1 MSWFNTVSFVGFAK
15 SALSSAQKTID
26 KALDIQEEPEGG
38 NRKTTDISKC
48 DSWSFQ
54 QQPKSNLLAAGQNT
68 QPKKLD
74 LQTETTML
82 DPLEELKYSEMYDK
96 ENSKFWSDW
105 GLFFDSQETPGS
117 FENTENLSTGSTSK
131 YIGSTVVQ
139 QPQTSQSL
147 QKKEDNM
154 STLPLFI
161 PENKYTNNQVKSSHE
176 FESEAAYS
184 LLIYSDKSE
193 NFMNQN
199 NDQKNVCFSS
209 KEDLK
214 NDSTMYNVENVTQ
227 KEDQF
232 QTKLYQ
238 FQSTSTEC
246 IVDKGEYLYKEYE
259 DRENMEETLYYC
271 SQGLDDTCQKKDFKK
286 FEFQDI
292 EISRKDRILICD
304 EEFDPLHKQLELPIT
319 QNDSSDSETLT
330 GSDLMAHSTEEKS
343 LETFDFEEK
352 KLEGIIDMLHS
363 NTSQKNK
370 IKENIFENIPDTEID
385 WQYNSKC
392 LFFEEN
398 REFLVGE
405 NMSTKDDIVQQEMVQ
420 EDVKTILEQEQTDCQ
435 LQHLTSSCNSD
446 TSEEK
451 QQECK
456 QKLTEEEKNE
466 EKHNEIV
473 SKKEILSDLQTNT
486 ERNPSDKNVI
496 STKHCDS
503 LEIPLFTELP
513 IISCDSQALSRDQ
526 ENTPMEIIVQHS
538 SDELEETQNLET
550 SQSEYFGE
558 SYQCFS
564 VEKQE
569 IRVSSEEDEPR
580 DAKDWE
586 ARSSDSV
593 GSHETSSSSSFVKCV
608 MDDIDN
614 TSSLPS
620 THGNSGS
627 LSERSELQK
636 LDFNSGHTS
645 GDEVE
650 TTTSS
655 DIEIISPNGDN
666 GEYHR
671 LSPLKHMWTLRPNS
685 KSRSSESP
693 SSDTGREGV
702 MPAVQ
707 ETEEESDLD
716 DKNIKKTTD
725 SKTVAMDSMLKRMTE
740 IEEVLNQR
748 EKQILELSRE
758 NIKLQEINDSLLNE
772 LNQVKEAY
780 SNESRGVSGLTQEF
794 TQRLA
799 DLDTKL
805 QNVTKEREKLFQDLE
820 TAKHE
825 AACRLSVKETEKI
838 LQDRDQQI
846 KELLQEGEKL
856 SKQQLQQSNIIKK
869 LRVKEKEND
878 GIIKSQK
885 ETLESQAK
893 ELDRL
898 RKSLNAKDE
907 QEKIHIEIIRQL
919 KSTVQKQ
926 ETEVSILKSDLEDAH
941 EKVLS
946 LNKALQASS
955 KEMAEL
961 LRANVEKDS
970 KVQEALLSAE
980 IAAKEELRQTL
991 EHVKQEYS
999 IERETLQHH
1008 LKEARSMADQLEQE
1022 SQYKIGTLQAEIV
1035 ELQNRLQ
1042 EADQR
1047 TEDANQNIS
1056 SATRPL
1062 LRQVENLQSTLR
1074 MQAVSFERLEKN
1086 LNEKLVESQKELML
1100 LKESEKTARET
1111 CKELKSKINSLQS
1124 ENLLLKQEVYTLTKQ
1139 VEDNSKKFGEIELEK
1154 EKSISSNAYLKNTL
1168 ERKLSDLQKEKENL
1182 ETQTVLLQQQL
1193 DTEKRQVEVLKD
1205 QMKFSSGAV
1214 SGTSSHHSTSPSHH
1228 LSFSNSLNQWE
1239 PDLVET
1245 NEHFG
1250 WGFYSSSTALN
1261 HFSKISDATILE
1273 NLQSQLKQKESQLV
1287 LLQSQI
1293 EHLEKVKESM
1303 TQELVNLN
1311 EKIEHQDSELCVLK
1325 HLQSEFQ
1332 DMEQKY
1338 NTLLQMYGEK
1348 VEEAEEL
1355 KLDLED
1361 VKLAFRNQLDALT
1374 RNS

>member
-15 SALSSAQKTID
+15 SALSSAQKKID
-26 KALDIQEEPEGG
+26 KALDIQEESEGSH
-38 NRKTTDISKC
+38 RKTTDSAKQ

-54 QQPKSNLLAAGQNT
+54 EQPKTNLLAVGQNT
-68 QPKKLD
+68 QPKKLED

-82 DPLEELKYSEMYDK
+82 DPLEELKYNETYDK

-105 GLFFDSQETPGS
+105 GLFFDSKETPGS
-117 FENTENLSTGSTSK
+117 FESIENLTAGSTAK
-131 YIGSTVVQ
+131 YIGDTVVQ
-139 QPQTSQSL
+139 QPQTSQVL

-154 STLPLFI
+154 SALALFTT
-161 PENKYTNNQVKSSHE
+161 ENKDTNDQVK
-176 FESEAAYS
+176 FDSEVANS
-184 LLIYSDKSE
+184 LSIYSDKSE

-199 NDQKNVCFSS
+199 NDQKNVGFSS
-209 KEDLK
+209 KKVLEI
-214 NDSTMYNVENVTQ
+214 DSIMFNIEKVAQ
-227 KEDQF
+227 KEDHF
-232 QTKLYQ
+232 QTKLYEPQ
-238 FQSTSTEC
+238 GTSTEC
-246 IVDKGEYLYKEYE
+246 IVDRGEYLHKESK
-259 DRENMEETLYYC
+259 DRENVEETLYYC
-271 SQGLDDTCQKKDFKK
+271 SQRTDDTSQKKDFKN
-286 FEFQDI
+286 FEFQNA

-304 EEFDPLHKQLELPIT
+304 EEFDPLHKQFELPVT

-343 LETFDFEEK
+343 LETFNLEDFEEK
-352 KLEGIIDMLHS
+352 KLESITDMLHN
-363 NTSQKNK
+363 NTSPKNR
-370 IKENIFENIPDTEID
+370 IKENISDTETD
-385 WQYNSKC
+385 WQHNRKHI
-392 LFFEEN
+392 FFVEN
-398 REFLVGE
+398 KEFVVSD
-405 NMSTKDDIVQQEMVQ
+405 NMSTEDEMFHQEMAQ
-420 EDVKTILEQEQTDCQ
+420 EDVKTILEQEQTDFQ
-435 LQHLTSSCNSD
+435 HQHLASSCNPN
-446 TSEEK
+446 TLEEK
-451 QQECK
+451 QLECK
-456 QKLTEEEKNE
+456 QKLTEEEANVQKS
-466 EKHNEIV
+466 NEIV
-473 SKKEILSDLQTNT
+473 SKKDRLCDSQTNT
-486 ERNPSDKNVI
+486 ESSLSNKTVI
-496 STKHCDS
+496 STMQHDRS
-503 LEIPLFTELP
+503 LDIPLFTELP
-513 IISCDSQALSRDQ
+513 VSSCDSQALSRDQ
-526 ENTPMEIIVQHS
+526 ENTPMEINIQNS
-538 SDELEETQNLET
+538 SDEWEEKQNMET

-558 SYQCFS
+558 LCQCFS

-620 THGNSGS
+620 TQGNSGS

-671 LSPLKHMWTLRPNS
+671 LSPLKHMWTLRPNN

-693 SSDTGREGV
+693 SSDTGREGI

-716 DKNIKKTTD
+716 GENIRKTPD
-725 SKTVAMDSMLKRMTE
+725 SNTVAMDSMLKRMTE

-748 EKQILELSRE
+748 EKKILELSRE
-758 NIKLQEINDSLLNE
+758 NIKLQESNSSLLNE
-772 LNQVKEAY
+772 LSQVKEAY

-805 QNVTKEREKLFQDLE
+805 QNATKERDKLFQDLE
-820 TAKHE
+820 TAKSE
-825 AACRLSVKETEKI
+825 AASRLSVKETEKI
-838 LQDRDQQI
+838 LQDKDQQI
-846 KELLQEGEKL
+846 RELLQEGEKL

-885 ETLESQAK
+885 ETLEGQTK

-898 RKSLNAKDE
+898 RKSLSAKDE

-926 ETEVSILKSDLEDAH
+926 ETEVSTLKSDLEDAH
-941 EKVLS
+941 EKVVS

-955 KEMAEL
+955 KELAEL
-961 LRANVEKDS
+961 LRANAEKDS

-999 IERETLQHH
+999 RERETLQFQ
-1008 LKEARSMADQLEQE
+1008 LLETRSMTSQLEQE
-1022 SQYKIGTLQAEIV
+1022 SQHQVGTLQTEIAE
-1035 ELQNRLQ
+1035 LRYRLQ

-1074 MQAVSFERLEKN
+1074 MQAMSFERLEKN
-1086 LNEKLVESQKELML
+1086 LNEKLIESQKELML
-1100 LKESEKTARET
+1100 AKESEKTAKET
-1111 CKELKSKINSLQS
+1111 CKELKSKTNSLLS

-1139 VEDNSKKFGEIELEK
+1139 VEDNSKKLANIELEK
-1154 EKSISSNAYLKNTL
+1154 EKSVSSNAYLKNTL
-1168 ERKLSDLQKEKENL
+1168 EKKLSDLQKEKENL
-1182 ETQTVLLQQQL
+1182 EAQTVLLQQQL
-1193 DTEKRQVEVLKD
+1193 DTEKRQAEVLKD
-1205 QMKFSSGAV
+1205 QMKCSSGAV
-1214 SGTSSHHSTSPSHH
+1214 SRTSSRHSTSPSSHH

-1239 PDLVET
+1239 PDLVEPS
-1245 NEHFG
+1245 EHFG
-1250 WGFYSSSTALN
+1250 WGSYSSSTAFN
-1261 HFSKISDATILE
+1261 HFSKTSDATFLE
-1273 NLQSQLKQKESQLV
+1273 NLQSQLKQKESQLG

-1293 EHLEKVKESM
+1293 EHLEQVKESM

-1311 EKIEHQDSELCVLK
+1311 EKIDHQDSELCVLK
-1325 HLQSEFQ
+1325 DLQSEFQ

-1374 RNS
+1374 REN